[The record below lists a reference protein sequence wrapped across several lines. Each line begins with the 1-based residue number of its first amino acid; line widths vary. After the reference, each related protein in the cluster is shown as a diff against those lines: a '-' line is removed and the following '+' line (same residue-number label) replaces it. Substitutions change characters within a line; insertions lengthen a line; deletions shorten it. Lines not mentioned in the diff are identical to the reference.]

1 MKTVQYILKR
11 LEELGVEHFFGHIGK
26 YNLNIIN
33 EIESNPAIQWINCT
47 NVQNSVFASDGYARI
62 KGFGAFV
69 TSYGSQELNT
79 LSAITASME
88 ENIPIICISGIQN
101 SVKCDDNSIEI
112 FKKIVPSYALLTKDN
127 AKLEIDR
134 VLKTFVKERKP
145 VYIAVPENLTD
156 YELADRDITYDW
168 LSDDNVLEET
178 VSNIIEKIKSS
189 AKPSLLCGSLIKRF
203 SSIVEYKEFVEKSAI
218 PVFSLRSGINI
229 TNADLP
235 AYLGLYTSENEY
247 IKLTDLC
254 IVIGALQKELNEI
267 QNIKNQII
275 ISGNYTVVDGKKYE
289 IKMSELL
296 NSLTKTIEFRRFE
309 YNKTINELK
318 PFKSSSDKISAESLC
333 SRIQEYIIGNDI
345 IISDSIIMQKCFE
358 NLKLPSSTNVESYKN
373 NNGWATPAGFGANIA
388 KQNAR
393 VIIITDS
400 DSHIVSGMELGTIIK
415 NGLKPI
421 IIVIKKLLS
430 EFDLPDV
437 NFTKFARVFNGDIWS
452 TQVETSEDF
461 DKALKVTQI
470 MNKMCYIEVCMECQ
484 DKIIQEKSFNETF
497 VTETKDEKITNI
509 NLDKISLTSP
519 ISGNKYETTVHKVY
533 DTTEEI

>member
-218 PVFSLRSGINI
+218 PVLSLRSGINI

-235 AYLGLYTSENEY
+235 AYLGMYTSENEY

-296 NSLTKTIEFRRFE
+296 NSLTKTIEFRLYDEKR
-309 YNKTINELK
+309 KLI
-318 PFKSSSDKISAESLC
+318 KIGDQIEFS
-333 SRIQEYIIGNDI
+333 
-345 IISDSIIMQKCFE
+345 
-358 NLKLPSSTNVESYKN
+358 KLP
-373 NNGWATPAGFGANIA
+373 
-388 KQNAR
+388 
-393 VIIITDS
+393 
-400 DSHIVSGMELGTIIK
+400 ELEE
-415 NGLKPI
+415 
-421 IIVIKKLLS
+421 KLFVDVL
-430 EFDLPDV
+430 DLY
-437 NFTKFARVFNGDIWS
+437 R
-452 TQVETSEDF
+452 E
-461 DKALKVTQI
+461 
-470 MNKMCYIEVCMECQ
+470 
-484 DKIIQEKSFNETF
+484 ETF
-497 VTETKDEKITNI
+497 ERLFRKLIDDEREVQRKTHAMKEFYSDEDEKKYGVVGI
-509 NLDKISLTSP
+509 KILLK
-519 ISGNKYETTVHKVY
+519 NKADANY
-533 DTTEEI
+533 